1 MEHGFNLNSITK
13 VGDVN
18 FNGKGLLFLS
28 NLVNLILIKT
38 YVGTTGG
45 TLPIGR
51 NGFRGFDTIEY
62 HIKKEDFPNI
72 YNYSTLLQ
80 GSTIKVSCE
89 ETEASPITVS
99 LLGAMNTSNPL
110 RTNMH
115 VRYNFSNARSG
126 GR

>member
-1 MEHGFNLNSITK
+1 MSTSMVRNCCFPPIS
-13 VGDVN
+13 VN
-18 FNGKGLLFLS
+18 T
-28 NLVNLILIKT
+28 ILTKT

-51 NGFRGFDTIEY
+51 NGFRAFDTSTY
-62 HIKKEDFPNI
+62 HIKEKDFPII

-89 ETEASPITVS
+89 ETEDSPITS
-99 LLGAMNTSNPL
+99 YILNSMNTSNPV
-110 RTNMH
+110 RTNIY
-115 VRYNFSNARSG
+115 VSYNFSSASSG

>member
-1 MEHGFNLNSITK
+1 MVRNCCFSLIF
-13 VGDVN
+13 VN
-18 FNGKGLLFLS
+18 M
-28 NLVNLILIKT
+28 ILIKT

-51 NGFRGFDTIEY
+51 NGFRAFDTSTY
-62 HIKKEDFPNI
+62 HIKEKDFPTI

-89 ETEASPITVS
+89 ETDDSPIKSYILNT
-99 LLGAMNTSNPL
+99 MNTTNPA
-110 RTNMH
+110 RTNIY
-115 VRYNFSNARSG
+115 VSYNFSGASSG